1 MIAVARVIVNNFM
14 AIHKMFWL
22 SSLQFLFSFFFLV
35 SHAVL
40 VTQLLFTVTFAL
52 VVLPAKV
59 ILVQIW
65 QIPTGREEQQQRR
78 ITDEWER
85 KL

>member
-1 MIAVARVIVNNFM
+1 MIAVARVMLNNFM

-22 SSLQFLFSFFFLV
+22 SSLQFLFFV